1 MSNAMTAF
9 IGRILFAVP
18 MILFGV
24 FHLMKPS
31 GMAGQV
37 LQGWPA
43 ATFLVVLSGI
53 GLILAGIALAIN
65 KMSKLAMLLLALEL
79 LIFVLAIHIPA
90 VAGGGGQ
97 QAMIGLLKDISLMG
111 GALLAA
117 GYYGGQ
123 SSSA

>member
-18 MILFGV
+18 MIVFGV

-53 GLILAGIALAIN
+53 GLILAGI
-65 KMSKLAMLLLALEL
+65 ALEL

-117 GYYGGQ
+117 GYYGGE